1 MADNSSSLSLLAVLK
16 SGGSFHIGTESR
28 LAVKTDLP
36 RVQGSCARM
45 TMGVN
50 SERFQERD
58 GQLLALFGMT
68 EEQVREAEMIAESE
82 TIPDGLVGPVYYG
95 RHHTDASR
103 LGS

>member
-16 SGGSFHIGTESR
+16 PGGSFHIGTESR

-50 SERFQERD
+50 SERFQR
-58 GQLLALFGMT
+58 T
-68 EEQVREAEMIAESE
+68 
-82 TIPDGLVGPVYYG
+82 
-95 RHHTDASR
+95 
-103 LGS
+103 